1 MHISEGG
8 AGVQGT
14 TNSWCQW
21 KIINN
26 ISNAEYRLNRMVL
39 SHVQGCCYCC
49 KHYLETQNIYFVT
62 VNKARFD
69 TTYTIHY
76 LMIEI

>member
-1 MHISEGG
+1 
-8 AGVQGT
+8 
-14 TNSWCQW
+14 
-21 KIINN
+21 
-26 ISNAEYRLNRMVL
+26 MVL

-49 KHYLETQNIYFVT
+49 KHYLETQNIYFVYFVT
-62 VNKARFD
+62 VNKTRFD